1 MPPAPPAPYTVR
13 LTAPRHV
20 ASLAE
25 LDPAE
30 RDGLAAALIRTV
42 RRLDR
47 LFQEPV
53 PYQLWTS
60 RPAHGSPDGHVS
72 VTVAGLLRPGR
83 PRILGAAELATAS
96 VHPGRAVQDGCG
108 TEGHGSPARAIGE
121 RRIIRTDTAAD
132 RAGTTASLVVARAP
146 LRVSLAGGG
155 TDLPSYPPT
164 ASEAS

>member
-47 LFQEPV
+47 LFQEPM

-72 VTVAGLLRPGR
+72 VTVAGLLSRPGR
-83 PRILGAAELATAS
+83 PRILGAAELATGLYFTPVGPSETAAALKGIDPHS
-96 VHPGRAVQDGCG
+96 RPS
-108 TEGHGSPARAIGE
+108 EE
-121 RRIIRTDTAAD
+121 RR
-132 RAGTTASLVVARAP
+132 
-146 LRVSLAGGG
+146 
-155 TDLPSYPPT
+155 
-164 ASEAS
+164 